1 MRVAIGG
8 CQLPSWEVHFDLTL
22 RVDGPHFIQSLARI
36 HALSGVIRNIPI
48 PPSTQQRLDRMN
60 ILRAVQGTT
69 GIEGIEFTEEELT
82 EILSADED
90 TSVLDQGR
98 EQEEREARNADA
110 LMRYVAE
117 YVRYHPDEPISE
129 PLILKFHEILT
140 EGIDYPN
147 NEPGRYRNHAVNVGF
162 YRPPAE
168 GEKVRSLMTEFVHWL
183 NTGLA
188 ASWDPVIRAI
198 VAHFYLVSI
207 HPFGDG
213 NGRTS
218 RAVES
223 FLFYKA
229 GVNVRGYYS
238 LANFFYRNR
247 LEYVNRLNIIQTR
260 GVSDLTP
267 FVAFALD
274 GLVQELEAVH
284 AEVLE
289 EVRIIAF
296 RDYARQFL
304 ASAGKLGTPSGER
317 QLRFL
322 TGLSGQ
328 TVNIR
333 DVRSGLHP
341 LSSLYR
347 NVTTRTLMRDINYLK
362 ECGLIVIEGN
372 RVSAALELMTQFTV

>member
-1 MRVAIGG
+1 M
-8 CQLPSWEVHFDLTL
+8 PSWEVKFDLML
-22 RVDGPHFIQSLARI
+22 RVDSPQVIWSLARI
-36 HALSGVIRNIPI
+36 HALATVIRGVPI
-48 PPSTQQRLDRMN
+48 PPSAQQRLDRLN

-69 GIEGIEFTEEELT
+69 GIEGTEFTEEELSQ
-82 EILSADED
+82 ILDNDQD
-90 TSVLDQGR
+90 TPVLDRGR
-98 EQEEREARNADA
+98 EREEREARNAEA

-117 YVRYHPDEPISE
+117 FVGRNPDEPISE
-129 PLILKFHEILT
+129 PLILKFHKILT
-140 EGIDYPN
+140 GGIDYPH
-147 NEPGRYRNHAVNVGF
+147 NEPGRYRNHPVNVGF

-168 GEKVRSLMTEFVHWL
+168 SEEVRWLMAEFVRWL

-188 ASWDPVIRAI
+188 ASWDPVLRAI

-238 LANFFYRNR
+238 LANYFYRKR
-247 LEYVNRLNIIQTR
+247 QEYVDHLNLVQMQ
-260 GVSDLTP
+260 GGNDLTP

-274 GLVQELEAVH
+274 GLVVELEAVH

-296 RDYARQFL
+296 RDYAREFL
-304 ASAGKLGTPSGER
+304 ANAGKLGTPSGER

-322 TGLSGQ
+322 TQLSGH
-328 TVNIR
+328 TVSLR
-333 DVRSGLHP
+333 ELRSGIHR

-347 NVTTRTLMRDINYLK
+347 NVTTRTLMRDLNYLK
-362 ECGLIVIEGN
+362 KNGLIIIDGDEL
-372 RVSAALELMTQFTV
+372 SAALDLMTRFTA